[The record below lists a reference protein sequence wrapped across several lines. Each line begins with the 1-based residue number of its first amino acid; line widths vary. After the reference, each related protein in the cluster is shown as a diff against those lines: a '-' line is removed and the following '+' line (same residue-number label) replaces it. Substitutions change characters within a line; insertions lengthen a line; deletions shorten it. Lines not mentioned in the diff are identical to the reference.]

1 MSETRAFA
9 LTVNGN
15 GQLEPS
21 DGFLDFLRAQTAGS
35 QLTMTV
41 RARSGSLG
49 YTADIVVTH
58 PKESGRKNAAAGKP
72 PKQLSRWS

>member
-1 MSETRAFA
+1 MSETQAFA

-21 DGFLDFLRAQTAGS
+21 DGFLDFLRAKAAGS

-41 RARSGSLG
+41 RSRSGSLG

-58 PKESGRKNAAAGKP
+58 PKEAGRKDAASGKP

>member
-1 MSETRAFA
+1 MSESRAFA

-21 DGFLDFLRAQTAGS
+21 DGFLDFLRAQEPGS

-41 RARSGSLG
+41 RTRSGSLG
-49 YTADIVVTH
+49 YSADIVVTH
-58 PKESGRKNAAAGKP
+58 PKEASRKTSASTKP
-72 PKQLSRWS
+72 PKQFSRWS